1 MAIRKD
7 FDTTA
12 SNFSTNKVETKY
24 LDLAGLSLFWDKAK
38 KYVDDAD
45 GAQYTKITGEWSAA
59 TDALTNRIDAL
70 SVNGKTFSEEGDAIV
85 LTAADVEYKQKD
97 GEKPAVS
104 VEAGMDALASEISAI
119 QGILGEEATTVVNS
133 VAFEANHDYT
143 TGEGESTTTV
153 NGETYV
159 SVSADNTSGN
169 VKVTVDDTKIDAAFK
184 AVADQMETLE
194 AAAGVSSAKVENA
207 GENLLVELSISSDT
221 DGTDGAK
228 KGAVTLTLDDT
239 ALVDHLGDMQDG
251 IDANAE
257 AIGKNAEAIGK
268 NADAIAAN
276 AEAIAAL
283 QNGTV
288 TSVTEGDGSVETYV
302 SLDIAKVKVKQ
313 TVDDK
318 EVEVETND
326 IVVTLDDTNLST
338 AISALG
344 GLTIN
349 GKTPYAISAEGVV
362 TASAVTLAAGDI
374 KMADDTDL
382 ESKINS
388 LDDEIA
394 ALASATH
401 FIGVTTDELYDGAV
415 AGNITIDGET
425 VTPVDGDIVIA
436 VEKDTKA
443 SCEFICSGGHWYLL
457 GDTTAEQTRLSAVE
471 TWIDNNIISKSEI
484 EALFSETP
492 ATPAE

>member
-12 SNFSTNKVETKY
+12 SNFSANKVETKY

-59 TDALTNRIDAL
+59 TDALTDRIDAL

-97 GEKPAVS
+97 GENPAVS
-104 VEAGMDALASEISAI
+104 VKDGMDALAGEISAI

-133 VAFEANHDYT
+133 VTFEANHDYT

-153 NGETYV
+153 NGEVYV

-207 GENLLVELSISSDT
+207 GENLLVELSIAG
-221 DGTDGAK
+221 DGDGDAK

-239 ALVDHLGDMQDG
+239 ALVEHLGGMQDG

-257 AIGKNAEAIGK
+257 AIGKNAEDIK
-268 NADAIAAN
+268 AN
-276 AEAIAAL
+276 AEAIEDNAAAIAAL
-283 QNGTV
+283 QDGTV

-302 SLDIAKVKVKQ
+302 SLDIARAKVKQ
-313 TVDDK
+313 TVDDQ
-318 EVEVETND
+318 EIEVETND

-344 GLTIN
+344 GLNIN
-349 GKTPYAISAEGVV
+349 GKTPYTIGEGGVV
-362 TASAVTLAAGDI
+362 TASDITLGAEDI
-374 KMADDTDL
+374 KMADNTDL
-382 ESKINS
+382 ETKIKS

-401 FIGVTTDELYDGAV
+401 FIGVTTDELTDGAV

-436 VEKDTKA
+436 VESNTKA